1 MKFMLINLKM
11 WPCQRYRKECLCMSY
26 WQNLRAGYNESQWE
40 HFWDSCPLE
49 APGIKSKMRIT
60 KLITLPESR
69 QKKLQFFI

>member
-1 MKFMLINLKM
+1 
-11 WPCQRYRKECLCMSY
+11 MSY
-26 WQNLRAGYNESQWE
+26 WQNLKAAYNESQWE